1 MCTSRGRAAT
11 EEPVGS
17 FGRFPERRE
26 GHTQE
31 RWRLRKARDEERE
44 KVTAEEGE
52 RSLGEWRV
60 TELREKKH
68 RD

>member
-1 MCTSRGRAAT
+1 M
-11 EEPVGS
+11 GS

-60 TELREKKH
+60 AELREKKH